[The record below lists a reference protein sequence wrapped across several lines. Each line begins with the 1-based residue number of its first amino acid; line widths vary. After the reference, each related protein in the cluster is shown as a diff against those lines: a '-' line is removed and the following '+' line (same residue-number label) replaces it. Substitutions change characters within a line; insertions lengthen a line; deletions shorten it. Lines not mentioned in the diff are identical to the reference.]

1 MKLFII
7 PGILWGYILSVVL
20 AIPLWGAM
28 YNKLLATFDLS
39 PSQGWILPI
48 CINLIV
54 ACIGIP
60 QIAKFIA
67 SLRRGDTM
75 PVSRRIASSL
85 SIAAVVLS
93 FVASAQG
100 VARTRGHL
108 ATAVSELKGG
118 PETDVFAV
126 GEIVDGAYSNHLVG
140 VVMKLPKDWY
150 PMTLNSIRR
159 AKHSGAYAVVGGDK
173 ERAEELARARSGIY
187 PLLAVRRYPVDYA
200 GYNPSLVLSAYDK
213 QAVAATGIGTLEAYA
228 ISFTAER
235 EPYHVRSGPDRKS
248 VV

>member
-108 ATAVSELKGG
+108 
-118 PETDVFAV
+118 
-126 GEIVDGAYSNHLVG
+126 
-140 VVMKLPKDWY
+140 
-150 PMTLNSIRR
+150 
-159 AKHSGAYAVVGGDK
+159 
-173 ERAEELARARSGIY
+173 
-187 PLLAVRRYPVDYA
+187 
-200 GYNPSLVLSAYDK
+200 
-213 QAVAATGIGTLEAYA
+213 
-228 ISFTAER
+228 
-235 EPYHVRSGPDRKS
+235 DRKS
-248 VV
+248 T